1 MAITQAAPFI
11 DDGLA
16 KRNALLLA
24 LAQSFAGGVPPIVF
38 ATTSILA
45 SVLLVDDKSLATLP
59 VTAFVLGTALGTLP
73 AGILMRNFGR
83 RNGLMGAL
91 LFGILASVL
100 AAYAAWVGSFLLLC
114 LSTASNG
121 FVMAFTQQARFAAAD
136 TASPAFKPKAIS
148 WVLTGGILA
157 GVVGPQTVIMT
168 QGMFEPFL
176 FVGTYLAQGV
186 LLAIGLCFVAFLK
199 IPKPPRLEKNRRGRP
214 LAEILMQKTF
224 LVAVVCGMV
233 SYAIMNLIMTSAPLA
248 MVACGLTNS
257 DAALGIQWHVI
268 AMFAPSFF
276 TGSLISRFGHNAV
289 IGAGFVLYAVCAL
302 VGLTG
307 LERWIFWSSLVL
319 LGLGWNFSFIGA
331 SSLLTQTYRAE
342 EQNRVQSINDFLVF
356 GLVATASF
364 SSGKLLSTF
373 GWETV
378 NLMVFPFVILCL
390 ILVISLMFTEKW
402 EVKV

>member
-1 MAITQAAPFI
+1 MANTLAAPLI

-24 LAQSFAGGVPPIVF
+24 LAQSFAGGVPPIIF

-59 VTAFVLGTALGTLP
+59 VTAFVLGTAIGTLP
-73 AGILMRNFGR
+73 AGMIMRSFGR
-83 RNGLMGAL
+83 RAGLVGAL
-91 LFGILASVL
+91 LFGVL
-100 AAYAAWVGSFLLLC
+100 FALVAAYAAYLGSFTLLC
-114 LSTASNG
+114 VSTLGSG

-157 GVVGPQTVIMT
+157 GVVGPQTVILT

-176 FVGTYLAQGV
+176 FVGTYLAQAV
-186 LLAIGLCFVAFLK
+186 LMLIGLFFVAFLE
-199 IPKPPRLEKNRRGRP
+199 IPLPPKMEKHERGRP
-214 LAEILMQKTF
+214 LLEILKQQKF
-224 LVAVVCGMV
+224 FVAVGCGMI

-268 AMFAPSFF
+268 AMFAPSFI
-276 TGSLISRFGHNAV
+276 TGSLISRFGHGAV
-289 IGAGFVLYAVCAL
+289 IGTGFLLYAVCAL

-307 LERWIFWSSLVL
+307 LERWIFWSSLIL
-319 LGLGWNFSFIGA
+319 LGLGWNFSFVGA
-331 SSLLTQTYRAE
+331 SALLTQTYRPE
-342 EQNRVQSINDFLVF
+342 EQNRVQSVNDFFVF

-364 SSGKLLSTF
+364 SSGKLLNVF

-390 ILVISLMFTEKW
+390 FLVVSLMFTEKR

>member
-1 MAITQAAPFI
+1 MGNSVAAPFI

-24 LAQSFAGGVPPIVF
+24 LAQSFAGGVPPIIF

-45 SVLLVDDKSLATLP
+45 STLLVEDKSLATLP
-59 VTAFVLGTALGTLP
+59 VTAFVLGTAIGTLP
-73 AGILMRNFGR
+73 AGMLMRSFGR
-83 RNGLMGAL
+83 RNGLAGAL
-91 LFGILASVL
+91 LFGMVFALV
-100 AAYAAWVGSFLLLC
+100 AAYAAYVGSFPILC
-114 LSTASNG
+114 VSTMGSG

-136 TASPAFKPKAIS
+136 TASAAFKPKAIS

-157 GVVGPQTVIMT
+157 GVVGPQTVILT

-176 FVGTYLAQGV
+176 FVGTYLAQAV
-186 LLAIGLCFVAFLK
+186 LLAIGLCFVVFLK
-199 IPKPPRLEKNRRGRP
+199 IPVPPKLDRSQRGRP
-214 LAEILMQKTF
+214 LLEIMKQRNF
-224 LVAVVCGMV
+224 LVAVSTGMI
-233 SYAIMNLIMTSAPLA
+233 SYSIMNLIMTSAPLA

-268 AMFAPSFF
+268 AMFAPSFI
-276 TGSLISRFGHNAV
+276 TGSLIGRFGHGPV
-289 IGAGFVLYAVCAL
+289 IGAGFVIYAICAL

-319 LGLGWNFSFIGA
+319 LGLGWNFSFVGA
-331 SSLLTQTYRAE
+331 SALLTQTYRPE
-342 EQNRVQSINDFLVF
+342 EQNRVQSVNDFFVF

-364 SSGKLLSTF
+364 SSGKLLSVF

-378 NLMVFPFVILCL
+378 NMMVFPFVIVCL
-390 ILVISLMFTEKW
+390 ILVMSLMFTERR

>member
-1 MAITQAAPFI
+1 MANTLAAPLI

-24 LAQSFAGGVPPIVF
+24 LAQSFAGGVPPIIF

-59 VTAFVLGTALGTLP
+59 VTAFVLGTAIGTLP
-73 AGILMRNFGR
+73 AGMIMRSFGR
-83 RNGLMGAL
+83 RAGLVGAL
-91 LFGILASVL
+91 LFGVL
-100 AAYAAWVGSFLLLC
+100 FALVAAYAAYLGSFTLLC
-114 LSTASNG
+114 VSTLGSG

-136 TASPAFKPKAIS
+136 TPALPSAQSNFM
-148 WVLTGGILA
+148 VLTGGILA
-157 GVVGPQTVIMT
+157 GVVGPQTVILT

-176 FVGTYLAQGV
+176 FVGTYLAQAV
-186 LLAIGLCFVAFLK
+186 LMLIGLFFVAFLE
-199 IPKPPRLEKNRRGRP
+199 IPLPPKMEKHERGRP
-214 LAEILMQKTF
+214 LLEILKQQKF
-224 LVAVVCGMV
+224 FVAVGCGMI

-268 AMFAPSFF
+268 AMFAPSFI
-276 TGSLISRFGHNAV
+276 TGSLISRFGHGAV
-289 IGAGFVLYAVCAL
+289 IGTGFLLYAVCAL

-307 LERWIFWSSLVL
+307 LERWIFWSSLIL
-319 LGLGWNFSFIGA
+319 LGLGWNFSFVGA
-331 SSLLTQTYRAE
+331 SALLTQTYRPE
-342 EQNRVQSINDFLVF
+342 EQNRVQSINDFFVF

-364 SSGKLLSTF
+364 SSGKLLNVF

-390 ILVISLMFTEKW
+390 FLVVSLMFTEKR